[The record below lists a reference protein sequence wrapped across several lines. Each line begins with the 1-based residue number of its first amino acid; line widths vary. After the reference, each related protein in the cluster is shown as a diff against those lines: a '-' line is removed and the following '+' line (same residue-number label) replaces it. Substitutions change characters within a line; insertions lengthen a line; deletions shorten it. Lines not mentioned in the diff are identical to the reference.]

1 MQLYAT
7 TGTCDYL
14 KKSDIPATEVSS
26 LTQHPDLLGGRVKT
40 LHPKVFGGLLYRSQE
55 AEDMD
60 TLAKYNI
67 PQFDMLIVNLYPFE
81 AALEAKES
89 EDGLVEKIDIGG
101 VSLLRAAAK
110 NFKEIWVISAPTQ
123 YALLKNGWK
132 KRAPA
137 LLFPCVERLHGM
149 LFMSVRTMTLPFF
162 HILMHRSH

>member
-1 MQLYAT
+1 MSESPSTKLLKTCLLAVSNKTDLLPLARKLHLLKVQLYAT

-89 EDGLVEKIDIGG
+89 E
-101 VSLLRAAAK
+101 
-110 NFKEIWVISAPTQ
+110 
-123 YALLKNGWK
+123 
-132 KRAPA
+132 
-137 LLFPCVERLHGM
+137 
-149 LFMSVRTMTLPFF
+149 
-162 HILMHRSH
+162 